1 MDNGHVSKFFDFI
14 NVDITLPREKEN
26 YLIKQVLRTNG
37 KYAGKE
43 RESRHS
49 IRCRQ
54 YRQEADRKV
63 RAILMFPEHDPLSLT

>member
-26 YLIKQVLRTNG
+26 YFIKQVLRTNG

-43 RESRHS
+43 RERAATQSDVDS
-49 IRCRQ
+49 IDKRQ
-54 YRQEADRKV
+54 TGKSEQY
-63 RAILMFPEHDPLSLT
+63 

>member
-1 MDNGHVSKFFDFI
+1 MLTSLFPGKKKIHF
-14 NVDITLPREKEN
+14 
-26 YLIKQVLRTNG
+26 IKQVLRTKG

-43 RESRHS
+43 RESCHS

-63 RAILMFPEHDPLSLT
+63 RAILMFPENDPLSYTIHDLKP

>member
-1 MDNGHVSKFFDFI
+1 MYPNSLI
-14 NVDITLPREKEN
+14 RLMWISLLPGEKKIHF
-26 YLIKQVLRTNG
+26 IKQQRTKG

-43 RESRHS
+43 RESCHS

-63 RAILMFPEHDPLSLT
+63 RAILMFPEHDPLTLARFMI